1 MSLVHQV
8 KVKLNFLIACER
20 NYLGVYTS
28 TKINDKSNLIFGFLG
43 ESQAGIYAQVNGYK
57 GIAMKMDE
65 TSFVDTDFVAK
76 HQESEVSILGSELA
90 NEERKF
96 PFAISN
102 DLNVDIAIKVII
114 N

>member
-1 MSLVHQV
+1 MH
-8 KVKLNFLIACER
+8 IIHI
-20 NYLGVYTS
+20 GVYTS
-28 TKINDKSNLIFGFLG
+28 TKLNDKSNLIFGFLG

-57 GIAMKMDE
+57 GIAMKMEE

-102 DLNVDIAIKVII
+102 DFNVDIAIKVK
-114 N
+114 